1 MAVFRKDLKAAG
13 IPETDDEKR
22 RVDFHSLRKSL
33 ATLLAKSGA
42 TPRTAMEVMR
52 HTDLRLT
59 MSVYTDP
66 TLLDTS
72 GAVEQLPDLTA
83 ADDAVSGGLRTGT
96 DDLPLTAGAAGQI
109 TKVLP
114 KSTARPGTSRHTQA
128 QRKGPDGPK
137 SGIPHS
143 FLAPQRQPSSELSP
157 ALSNRE
163 APGRPA
169 TVSGKPAFCP
179 STRPNEWRT
188 ESRWTSI
195 AAAISAHTPG
205 RVSSARFAD

>member
-59 MSVYTDP
+59 MSVHTDP

-83 ADDAVSGGLRTGT
+83 ADDAVSGLRTGT

-143 FLAPQRQPSSELSP
+143 FLAPR
-157 ALSNRE
+157 
-163 APGRPA
+163 
-169 TVSGKPAFCP
+169 
-179 STRPNEWRT
+179 
-188 ESRWTSI
+188 
-195 AAAISAHTPG
+195 AHHQ
-205 RVSSARFAD
+205 S